1 MLVFMA
7 LVVLGVVVISAMIED
22 PGFMR
27 LLSIPTIPVL
37 GGFAGYLIH
46 SPVILVTD
54 RRVIFANRFC
64 KPLLIDLEKLEAMRI
79 KQNPLGRLIGY
90 GANHLLAHRPEDL
103 GQGVSLLFK
112 LENIPDAASVVSM
125 ISEAAGA
132 LRIEGTKEE

>member
-1 MLVFMA
+1 MA
-7 LVVLGVVVISAMIED
+7 VVVLGVVVISAMIED

-54 RRVIFANRFC
+54 CRVIFANRFC

-79 KQNPLGRLIGY
+79 KQNPLGRLLGY
-90 GANHLLAHRPEDL
+90 GELHLLVHPPEDL
-103 GQGVSLLFK
+103 GEGLSLQFK
-112 LENIPDAASVVSM
+112 LEKLPDAPSLGLM
-125 ISEAAGA
+125 ITEAAGA
-132 LRIEGTKEE
+132 LRIEGTEEE